1 MGQWLVLQLL
11 LVVVIVA
18 VVDASVVFVLGVLV
32 AAVYRVVLVFQG

>member
-1 MGQWLVLQLL
+1 MGQWLVLQSS

-18 VVDASVVFVLGVLV
+18 VVDASVVFVSVVIV